1 MTEPTSPLRLVV
13 FDVDGTLIDSQ
24 GVILAAMARAFTAEG
39 LTPPGRGDA
48 LGIVGLSLPEAMA
61 TLVPDLGPAAHARL
75 VAAYKDAFSAARAEE
90 AATGHPPFY
99 PGAREGIEHLDA
111 AGYLLAIATG
121 KARRGLDHML
131 EMHGLAPR
139 FVATQTAD
147 DAPSKPHPAMV
158 LNCLAL
164 TGADPAGTVV
174 VGDTEY
180 DMAMARAAGAR
191 AVGVGWGYHD
201 RARLMRGGAEIILP
215 DFAALAPALADLVGA
230 P

>member
-1 MTEPTSPLRLVV
+1 MI

-24 GVILAAMARAFTAEG
+24 AVILEAMARAFVAA
-39 LTPPGRGDA
+39 GRPVPAREAA

-61 TLVPDLGPAAHARL
+61 ALLPEATEADHAALVGH
-75 VAAYKDAFSAARAEE
+75 YKRAFTDQRSAPGSA
-90 AATGHPPFY
+90 HPPFY
-99 PGAREGIEHLDA
+99 PGAREGIARLDA

-131 EMHGLAPR
+131 DAHGLGR
-139 FVATQTAD
+139 HFVATQTAD
-147 DAPSKPHPAMV
+147 DAPSKPHPGMV

-164 TGADPAGTVV
+164 TGAAPDATVV

-201 RARLMRGGAEIILP
+201 RARLMRGGAEVILP
-215 DFAALAPALADLVGA
+215 DFPAVEAAVAEMVGQ